1 LFRVGAL
8 VAYKGK
14 PAKISAVST
23 HKYDLSFSD
32 GSSRKV
38 REKDFR
44 YIHPNFSR
52 VNNDC
57 PLADMSVLEGLQTES
72 LTLKELTEWLYDD
85 YSSQNAWCTNLLA
98 EDGLYFFWNKDI
110 LILRSTEQM
119 KALEKQ
125 RQEKSL
131 ELESLQRCA
140 DNLQNNIVDVRDSFW
155 LIEIEKVALNQSKHT
170 KVLNVLSIDNTPEKA
185 HELLLKI
192 EYWSKLFNP
201 YPLRHKIYP
210 NEELT
215 LDFKEVKRKD
225 LTHLKSFAIDNS
237 DSSEADDAISLD
249 GDRVWIHIADVASQV
264 EIDSELDGY
273 AQKRASNLYLPDQTI
288 HMLPSN
294 LSSFCSLGESEK
306 SSVLSIGFNMID
318 CQISDIRIFQSEIKV
333 VRMSYEEADKA
344 LKDNQLLSKLN
355 VLAKFHKAFRNEN
368 GAIKL
373 DLPNV
378 DVKLKNK
385 KVDIQ
390 AQAESESRELV
401 AEMMV
406 IAGRVIAQYAIE
418 HKISMPFLTQEIG
431 SFSEDIMENKE
442 NLTATQTFQAS
453 RCFKQSKITPK
464 ASLHA
469 GLGLSCY
476 VRVTSPIRR
485 YLDLL
490 VQQQLLRFINNQ
502 QTLED
507 SQIKQRITQVNAVI
521 SRANKATRQSI
532 EHFKCLFLIQNNNW
546 RGKGIVVDLNGN
558 KATLLIPEIAMIT
571 QIKFKSK
578 VQLEDQIELRAVLI
592 NLENRSTDFKPLYA
606 LG

>member
-1 LFRVGAL
+1 LFKVGAL

-14 PAKISAVST
+14 PAKISAVTT

-32 GSSRKV
+32 GGSRKV

-44 YIHPNFSR
+44 YIHPNFAS
-52 VNNDC
+52 VNDQC
-57 PLADMSVLEGLQTES
+57 PLADMSVLEDLQAES
-72 LTLKELTEWLYDD
+72 LSLKEITEWLFDD

-110 LILRSTEQM
+110 LILRSTEQI
-119 KALEKQ
+119 KVIEKQ

-131 ELESLQRCA
+131 EIESLQRCV
-140 DNLQNNIVDVRDSFW
+140 DNLQNNKVDERDSFW
-155 LIEIEKVALNQSKHT
+155 LREIEKVALNQSRHT
-170 KVLNVLSIDNTPEKA
+170 KVLSALSIDNTPERA

-192 EYWSKLFNP
+192 KHWSELINP
-201 YPLRHKIYP
+201 YPERHKIYP
-210 NEELT
+210 DKELT
-215 LDFKEVKRKD
+215 LDFKKVTRED

-249 GDRVWIHIADVASQV
+249 GERVWIHIADVASQV
-264 EIDSELDGY
+264 DIDSELDGY

-288 HMLPSN
+288 HMLPPN
-294 LSSFCSLGESEK
+294 LSYLCSLGESEK
-306 SSVLSIGFNMID
+306 SSALSVGFKMID
-318 CQISDIRIFQSEIKV
+318 CQISDIKILQSEIKV
-333 VRMSYEEADKA
+333 VKMSYEDADKA
-344 LKDNQLLSKLN
+344 LKEDQVLSKLN
-355 VLAKFHKAFRNEN
+355 NLTKSHKAFRNNN

-390 AQAESESRELV
+390 IQIESESRKLV

-406 IAGRVIAQYAIE
+406 IAGRVIAQYANE
-418 HKISMPFLTQEIG
+418 NKISIPFLTQEVG
-431 SFSEDIMENKE
+431 SFSEDIIQNKE
-442 NLTATQTFQAS
+442 NLTATQAFQAT

-464 ASLHA
+464 TSLHA

-490 VQQQLLRFINNQ
+490 TQQQLVRFINNQ
-502 QTLED
+502 TTLD
-507 SQIKQRITQVNAVI
+507 DAKVKQRITQVNAVI
-521 SRANKATRQSI
+521 SRVNKATKQSI
-532 EHFKCLFLIQNNNW
+532 EHFKCLFLKQNNNW
-546 RGKGIVVDLNGN
+546 RGKGIIVDLNGN

-571 QIKFKSK
+571 QLKLKSK
-578 VQLEDQIELRAVLI
+578 AQLEDEIELRAVSI
-592 NLENRSTDFKPLYA
+592 NLENRSIDFKPL
-606 LG
+606 

>member
-1 LFRVGAL
+1 LFKVGAL

-14 PAKISAVST
+14 PAKISAVT
-23 HKYDLSFSD
+23 TYKYDLSFSD

-44 YIHPNFSR
+44 YIHPNFAS
-52 VNNDC
+52 VNDDC
-57 PLADMSVLEGLQTES
+57 PLADMTVLEDLQAES
-72 LTLKELTEWLYDD
+72 LSLKELTEWLFDD

-110 LILRSTEQM
+110 LILRSTEQI
-119 KALEKQ
+119 KVIEKQ

-131 ELESLQRCA
+131 EIESLQRCV
-140 DNLQNNIVDVRDSFW
+140 DNLQNNIVDERDSFW
-155 LIEIEKVALNQSKHT
+155 LKEIEKVALNQSKHT
-170 KVLNVLSIDNTPEKA
+170 KVLSALSIDNTPERA

-192 EYWSKLFNP
+192 KHWSELINP
-201 YPLRHKIYP
+201 YPERHKIYP
-210 NEELT
+210 DEELT
-215 LDFKEVKRKD
+215 LDFKKVTRED

-249 GDRVWIHIADVASQV
+249 GERVWIHIADVATQV
-264 EIDSELDGY
+264 DIDSELDSY

-294 LSSFCSLGESEK
+294 LSSFCSLGETEK
-306 SSVLSIGFNMID
+306 SSALSVGFTMID
-318 CQISDIRIFQSEIKV
+318 CQISDIEILQSEIEV
-333 VRMSYEEADKA
+333 VKMSYEEADQA
-344 LKDNQLLSKLN
+344 LKEDQALSKLN
-355 VLAKFHKAFRNEN
+355 ALAKSHKAFRNNN

-385 KVDIQ
+385 KVSIKIQ
-390 AQAESESRELV
+390 TESKSRKLV

-406 IAGRVIAQYAIE
+406 ITGRVIAQYATE
-418 HKISMPFLTQEIG
+418 HKISMPFLTQEVG
-431 SFSEDIMENKE
+431 SFSEEIMQNKE
-442 NLTATQTFQAS
+442 NLTATQAFQAT

-490 VQQQLLRFINNQ
+490 VQQQLVRFINNQ
-502 QTLED
+502 TTLDD

-521 SRANKATRQSI
+521 SRVNKATRQSI
-532 EHFKCLFLIQNNNW
+532 EHYKCLFLKQNNDW
-546 RGKGIVVDLNGN
+546 RGKGIIVDFNGN
-558 KATLLIPEIAMIT
+558 KAIVLISEIAMVA
-571 QIKFKSK
+571 QIKLNTKA
-578 VQLEDQIELRAVLI
+578 QLEDEIELKAVSI
-592 NLENRSTDFKPLYA
+592 NLENRLIDFKPL
-606 LG
+606 

>member
-1 LFRVGAL
+1 MFKVGAL

-14 PAKISAVST
+14 PARISAVTT

-44 YIHPNFSR
+44 YIHPVFAS
-52 VNNDC
+52 VNGHC
-57 PLADMSVLEGLQTES
+57 PLADMSILEDLQVES
-72 LTLKELTEWLYDD
+72 LSLKEMTEWLFDG

-110 LILRSTEQM
+110 LILRSTEQI
-119 KALEKQ
+119 KVKEKH

-131 ELESLQRCA
+131 EIESLQRCVN
-140 DNLQNNIVDVRDSFW
+140 NLQNNKVDERDSFW
-155 LIEIEKVALNQSKHT
+155 LSEIEKVAFNQSKHT
-170 KVLNVLSIDNTPEKA
+170 KVLSALSIDNTPERA

-192 EYWSKLFNP
+192 KHWSELINP
-201 YPLRHKIYP
+201 YPERHKIYP

-215 LDFKEVKRKD
+215 LDVKEVTRED
-225 LTHLKSFAIDNS
+225 LAHLKSFAIDNI

-249 GDRVWIHIADVASQV
+249 GERIWIHIADVATQV
-264 EIDSELDGY
+264 DIDSELDGY

-288 HMLPSN
+288 HMLPPN
-294 LSSFCSLGESEK
+294 LSSLCSLGESEK
-306 SSVLSIGFNMID
+306 SNALSVGFRMID
-318 CQISDIRIFQSEIKV
+318 CQISDIKILQSEIKV
-333 VRMSYEEADKA
+333 VKMSYEEADQK
-344 LKDNQLLSKLN
+344 LKEDKVLSKLN
-355 VLAKFHKAFRNEN
+355 ALAKSHKAYRNEN

-385 KVDIQ
+385 KVDIHIQ
-390 AQAESESRELV
+390 TESESRKLV

-406 IAGRVIAQYAIE
+406 IAGRVIAQYATE
-418 HKISMPFLTQEIG
+418 NKISMPFLTQEVG
-431 SFSEDIMENKE
+431 SFSEEIMQNKE
-442 NLTATQTFQAS
+442 NLTAAQAFQAS

-476 VRVTSPIRR
+476 IRVTSPIRR

-490 VQQQLLRFINNQ
+490 TQQQLVRFINNQ
-502 QTLED
+502 TTLD
-507 SQIKQRITQVNAVI
+507 DTQVKKRITQVNAVI
-521 SRANKATRQSI
+521 SRVNKATRQSI
-532 EHFKCLFLIQNNNW
+532 EHFKCLFLKQNNNW
-546 RGKGIVVDLNGN
+546 HGRGIIVDLNGN

-571 QIKFKSK
+571 QLKLQSK
-578 VQLEDQIELRAVLI
+578 AQLEDKIELRAVSI
-592 NLENRSTDFKPLYA
+592 NLENRLIDFKPL
-606 LG
+606 

>member
-1 LFRVGAL
+1 MFKVGTL

-14 PAKISAVST
+14 PAKISAVTT

-44 YIHPNFSR
+44 YIHPNFAS
-52 VNNDC
+52 VNDQC
-57 PLADMSVLEGLQTES
+57 PVADMSVLEDLQAES
-72 LTLKELTEWLYDD
+72 LSLKELTEWLFDD

-110 LILRSTEQM
+110 LILRSTEQI
-119 KALEKQ
+119 KVIEKQ
-125 RQEKSL
+125 RQDKSL
-131 ELESLQRCA
+131 EIESLQRCV
-140 DNLQNNIVDVRDSFW
+140 DNLQNNIVDERDSIW
-155 LIEIEKVALNQSKHT
+155 LREIEKVAFNQSKHT
-170 KVLNVLSIDNTPEKA
+170 KVLSALSIDNTPERA

-192 EYWSKLFNP
+192 KHWSELINP
-201 YPLRHKIYP
+201 YPERHKIYP

-215 LDFKEVKRKD
+215 LDVKEVTRED
-225 LTHLKSFAIDNS
+225 LTHIKSFAIDNS

-249 GDRVWIHIADVASQV
+249 GERVWIHIADVATQV
-264 EIDSELDGY
+264 DIDSELDGY

-288 HMLPSN
+288 HMLPPN
-294 LSSFCSLGESEK
+294 LSSLCSLGESEK
-306 SSVLSIGFNMID
+306 SSALSVGFKMIE
-318 CQISDIRIFQSEIKV
+318 CQISDIKILQSEIKV
-333 VRMSYEEADKA
+333 VKMSYEEADKA
-344 LKDNQLLSKLN
+344 LKEDKVLSKLN
-355 VLAKFHKAFRNEN
+355 ILAKSHKEFRNKN

-378 DVKLKNK
+378 DVKIKNK

-390 AQAESESRELV
+390 IQTDSESRKLV

-406 IAGRVIAQYAIE
+406 IAGRVIAQYANE
-418 HKISMPFLTQEIG
+418 HEISMPFLTQEVG
-431 SFSEDIMENKE
+431 SFSEDIIQNKE
-442 NLTATQTFQAS
+442 NLTATQAFQAT

-490 VQQQLLRFINNQ
+490 TQQQLVRFINNQ
-502 QTLED
+502 TTLD
-507 SQIKQRITQVNAVI
+507 DTQIKQRITQVNAVI
-521 SRANKATRQSI
+521 SRVNKATRQSI
-532 EHFKCLFLIQNNNW
+532 EHFKCLFLKQNNNW
-546 RGKGIVVDLNGN
+546 HGKGIIVDLNGN

-571 QIKFKSK
+571 QLKLKSK
-578 VQLEDQIELRAVLI
+578 AQLEDEIELRAVSI
-592 NLENRSTDFKPLYA
+592 NLENRSIDFKPL
-606 LG
+606 

>member
-1 LFRVGAL
+1 LFKVGAL

-14 PAKISAVST
+14 PAKISAVTT

-44 YIHPNFSR
+44 YIHPSFAS
-52 VNNDC
+52 VNDQC
-57 PLADMSVLEGLQTES
+57 PLADMSVLEDLQAES
-72 LTLKELTEWLYDD
+72 LSLKELTEWLFDD

-110 LILRSTEQM
+110 LILRSTEQI
-119 KALEKQ
+119 KVIEKQ

-131 ELESLQRCA
+131 EIESLQRCV
-140 DNLQNNIVDVRDSFW
+140 DNLQNNIVDERDSFW
-155 LIEIEKVALNQSKHT
+155 LKEIEKVALNQSKHT
-170 KVLNVLSIDNTPEKA
+170 KVLSALSIDNTPERA

-192 EYWSKLFNP
+192 KYWSELINP
-201 YPLRHKIYP
+201 YPERHKIYP
-210 NEELT
+210 DEELT
-215 LDFKEVKRKD
+215 LDFNEVTRED

-249 GDRVWIHIADVASQV
+249 GERVWIHIADVASQV
-264 EIDSELDGY
+264 DIDSELNEY

-294 LSSFCSLGESEK
+294 LSSLCSLEKSEK
-306 SSVLSIGFNMID
+306 SSALSVGFKMID
-318 CQISDIRIFQSEIKV
+318 CQISDIEILQSEIEV
-333 VRMSYEEADKA
+333 VKMSYEEADQA
-344 LKDNQLLSKLN
+344 LKEDQALSKLN
-355 VLAKFHKAFRNEN
+355 ALAKSHKAFRNNN

-390 AQAESESRELV
+390 IQTESASRKLV

-406 IAGRVIAQYAIE
+406 IAGRVIAQYATE
-418 HKISMPFLTQEIG
+418 NKISMPFLTQEVG
-431 SFSEDIMENKE
+431 SFSEDIIQNKE
-442 NLTATQTFQAS
+442 NLTATQAFQAT

-469 GLGLSCY
+469 GLGLPCY

-490 VQQQLLRFINNQ
+490 VQQQLVKFINNQ
-502 QTLED
+502 ATLD
-507 SQIKQRITQVNAVI
+507 DTQIKQRITQVNAVI
-521 SRANKATRQSI
+521 SRVNKATRQSI
-532 EHFKCLFLIQNNNW
+532 EHYKCLFLKQNNNW
-546 RGKGIVVDLNGN
+546 RGKGIIVELNSN

-571 QIKFKSK
+571 QLKLKSK
-578 VQLEDQIELRAVLI
+578 AQLEDEFELRAVSI
-592 NLENRSTDFKPLYA
+592 NLENRLIDFKPL
-606 LG
+606 

>member
-1 LFRVGAL
+1 LFKVGAL

-14 PAKISAVST
+14 PAKISAVTT

-32 GSSRKV
+32 GGSRKV

-44 YIHPNFSR
+44 YIHPNFAS
-52 VNNDC
+52 VNDQC
-57 PLADMSVLEGLQTES
+57 PIADMSVLEDLQAES
-72 LTLKELTEWLYDD
+72 LSLKELTEWLFDD

-110 LILRSTEQM
+110 LILRSTEQI
-119 KALEKQ
+119 KVIEKQ

-131 ELESLQRCA
+131 EIESLQRCV
-140 DNLQNNIVDVRDSFW
+140 DNLQNNKVDERDSFW
-155 LIEIEKVALNQSKHT
+155 LREIEKVALNQSRHT
-170 KVLNVLSIDNTPEKA
+170 KVLSALSIDNTPERA

-192 EYWSKLFNP
+192 KHWSELINP
-201 YPLRHKIYP
+201 YPERHKIYP
-210 NEELT
+210 DKELT
-215 LDFKEVKRKD
+215 LDFKKVTRED

-249 GDRVWIHIADVASQV
+249 GERVWIHIADVASQV
-264 EIDSELDGY
+264 DIDSELDGY

-288 HMLPSN
+288 HMLPPN
-294 LSSFCSLGESEK
+294 LSYLCSLGESEK
-306 SSVLSIGFNMID
+306 SSALSVGFKMID
-318 CQISDIRIFQSEIKV
+318 CQISDIKILQSEIKV
-333 VRMSYEEADKA
+333 VKMSYEDADKA
-344 LKDNQLLSKLN
+344 LKEDQVLSKLN
-355 VLAKFHKAFRNEN
+355 NLTESHKAFRNNN

-390 AQAESESRELV
+390 IQIESESRKLV

-406 IAGRVIAQYAIE
+406 IAGRVIAQYANE
-418 HKISMPFLTQEIG
+418 NKISIPFLTQEVG
-431 SFSEDIMENKE
+431 SFSEDIIQNKE
-442 NLTATQTFQAS
+442 NLTATQAFQAT

-464 ASLHA
+464 TSLHA

-490 VQQQLLRFINNQ
+490 TQQQLVRFINNQ
-502 QTLED
+502 TTLD
-507 SQIKQRITQVNAVI
+507 DAKVKQRITQVNAVI
-521 SRANKATRQSI
+521 SRVNKATKQSI
-532 EHFKCLFLIQNNNW
+532 EHFKCLFLKQNNNW
-546 RGKGIVVDLNGN
+546 RGKGIIVDLNGN

-571 QIKFKSK
+571 QLKLKSK
-578 VQLEDQIELRAVLI
+578 AQLEDEIELRAVSI
-592 NLENRSTDFKPLYA
+592 NLENRSIDFKPL
-606 LG
+606 

>member
-1 LFRVGAL
+1 LFKVGAL

-14 PAKISAVST
+14 PAKISAVTT

-44 YIHPNFSR
+44 YIHPNFAS
-52 VNNDC
+52 VNDQC
-57 PLADMSVLEGLQTES
+57 PLADMSVLEDLQVES
-72 LTLKELTEWLYDD
+72 LSLKELTEWLFDN

-110 LILRSTEQM
+110 LILRSTEQI
-119 KALEKQ
+119 KVIEKQ

-131 ELESLQRCA
+131 EIESLQRCV
-140 DNLQNNIVDVRDSFW
+140 DNLQNNKVDERDSFW
-155 LIEIEKVALNQSKHT
+155 LREIEKVALNQSKHT
-170 KVLNVLSIDNTPEKA
+170 KVLSALAIDNTPERA
-185 HELLLKI
+185 HELLVKI
-192 EYWSKLFNP
+192 KYWSEFINP
-201 YPLRHKIYP
+201 YPERHKIYP

-215 LDFKEVKRKD
+215 LDFKEVTRED

-264 EIDSELDGY
+264 DIDSELDGY
-273 AQKRASNLYLPDQTI
+273 AQKRVSNLYLPDQTI
-288 HMLPSN
+288 HMLPPN
-294 LSSFCSLGESEK
+294 LSSLCSLGESEK
-306 SSVLSIGFNMID
+306 SNALSVGFRMID
-318 CQISDIRIFQSEIKV
+318 CQINDIKILQSEIKV
-333 VRMSYEEADKA
+333 VKMSYEEADKV
-344 LKDNQLLSKLN
+344 LKEDQALSKLN
-355 VLAKFHKAFRNEN
+355 TLAKSHKAFRNNN

-390 AQAESESRELV
+390 IQTKSESRELV

-406 IAGRVIAQYAIE
+406 IAGRVIAQYATE
-418 HKISMPFLTQEIG
+418 HKISMPFLTQEVG
-431 SFSEDIMENKE
+431 SFSEDIIENKE
-442 NLTATQTFQAS
+442 NLTATQAFQAT

-490 VQQQLLRFINNQ
+490 VQQQLIRFINNQ
-502 QTLED
+502 TTLD
-507 SQIKQRITQVNAVI
+507 DAQIKQRITQVNAVI
-521 SRANKATRQSI
+521 SRVNKTTRQSI
-532 EHFKCLFLIQNNNW
+532 EHFKCLFLKQNGNW
-546 RGKGIVVDLNGN
+546 CGKGIIVDLNGD
-558 KATLLIPEIAMIT
+558 KATILIPKIAMIT
-571 QIKFKSK
+571 QIKLKSK
-578 VQLEDQIELRAVLI
+578 AQLGDEL
-592 NLENRSTDFKPLYA
+592 N
-606 LG
+606 

>member
-1 LFRVGAL
+1 LFKVGAL

-14 PAKISAVST
+14 PAKISAVTT

-32 GSSRKV
+32 GGSRKV

-44 YIHPNFSR
+44 YIHPNFAS
-52 VNNDC
+52 VNDQC
-57 PLADMSVLEGLQTES
+57 PLADMSVLEDLQAES
-72 LTLKELTEWLYDD
+72 LSLKEITEWLFDD

-110 LILRSTEQM
+110 LILRSTEQI
-119 KALEKQ
+119 KVIEKQ

-131 ELESLQRCA
+131 EIESLQRCV
-140 DNLQNNIVDVRDSFW
+140 DNLQNNKVDERDSFW
-155 LIEIEKVALNQSKHT
+155 LREIEKVALNQSRHT
-170 KVLNVLSIDNTPEKA
+170 KVLSALSIDNTPERA

-192 EYWSKLFNP
+192 KHWSELINP
-201 YPLRHKIYP
+201 YPERHKIYP

-215 LDFKEVKRKD
+215 LDFRKVTRED

-249 GDRVWIHIADVASQV
+249 GERVWIHIADVASQV
-264 EIDSELDGY
+264 DIDSELDGY

-288 HMLPSN
+288 HMLPPN
-294 LSSFCSLGESEK
+294 LSYLCSLGESEK
-306 SSVLSIGFNMID
+306 SSALSVGFKMID
-318 CQISDIRIFQSEIKV
+318 CQISDIKILQSEIKV
-333 VRMSYEEADKA
+333 VKMSYEDADKA
-344 LKDNQLLSKLN
+344 LKENQVLSKLN
-355 VLAKFHKAFRNEN
+355 NLTKSHKAFRNNN

-390 AQAESESRELV
+390 IQIESESRKLV

-406 IAGRVIAQYAIE
+406 IAGRVIAQYANE
-418 HKISMPFLTQEIG
+418 NKISIPFLTQEVG
-431 SFSEDIMENKE
+431 SFSEDIIQNKE
-442 NLTATQTFQAS
+442 NLTATQAFQAT

-464 ASLHA
+464 TSLHA

-490 VQQQLLRFINNQ
+490 VQQQLVRFINNQ
-502 QTLED
+502 TTLD
-507 SQIKQRITQVNAVI
+507 DAKVKQRITQVNAVI
-521 SRANKATRQSI
+521 SRVNKATKQSI
-532 EHFKCLFLIQNNNW
+532 EHFKCLFLKQNNNW
-546 RGKGIVVDLNGN
+546 RGKGIIVDLNGN

-571 QIKFKSK
+571 QLKLKSK
-578 VQLEDQIELRAVLI
+578 AQLEDEIELRAVSI
-592 NLENRSTDFKPLYA
+592 NLENRSIDFKPL
-606 LG
+606 

>member
-1 LFRVGAL
+1 LFKVGAL

-14 PAKISAVST
+14 PAKISAVTT

-44 YIHPNFSR
+44 YIHPSFVS
-52 VNNDC
+52 VNDQC
-57 PLADMSVLEGLQTES
+57 PLADMSVLEDLQAES
-72 LTLKELTEWLYDD
+72 LSLKELTEWLFDD

-110 LILRSTEQM
+110 LILRSTEQI
-119 KALEKQ
+119 KVIEKQ

-131 ELESLQRCA
+131 EIESLQRCV
-140 DNLQNNIVDVRDSFW
+140 DNLQNNIVDERDFFW
-155 LIEIEKVALNQSKHT
+155 LREIEKVALNQSKHT
-170 KVLNVLSIDNTPEKA
+170 KVLNALSIDNIPERA

-192 EYWSKLFNP
+192 KYWSELINP
-201 YPLRHKIYP
+201 YPERHKIYP

-215 LDFKEVKRKD
+215 LDYKEVNREN

-249 GDRVWIHIADVASQV
+249 GERVWIHIADVATQV
-264 EIDSELDGY
+264 NIDSELDSY

-288 HMLPSN
+288 HMLPPN
-294 LSSFCSLGESEK
+294 LSSLCSLGESEK
-306 SSVLSIGFNMID
+306 SSALSVGFNMIE
-318 CQISDIRIFQSEIKV
+318 CQINDIKILQSEIKV
-333 VRMSYEEADKA
+333 VKMSYEEADKA
-344 LKDNQLLSKLN
+344 LKEDQFLSKLN
-355 VLAKFHKAFRNEN
+355 DIAKSHKAFRNEK

-390 AQAESESRELV
+390 IQTESESRKLV

-406 IAGRVIAQYAIE
+406 IAGRVIAQYATE
-418 HKISMPFLTQEIG
+418 NKISMPFLTQEVG
-431 SFSEDIMENKE
+431 SFSEDIIQNKE
-442 NLTATQTFQAS
+442 NLTATQAFQAT

-490 VQQQLLRFINNQ
+490 VQQQLVRFINNKT
-502 QTLED
+502 TLD
-507 SQIKQRITQVNAVI
+507 DTQIKQRITQVNAVI
-521 SRANKATRQSI
+521 SRVNKATRQSI
-532 EHFKCLFLIQNNNW
+532 EHFKCLFLKQNNNW
-546 RGKGIVVDLNGN
+546 RGKGIIVDLNGN
-558 KATLLIPEIAMIT
+558 KATVLIPEIAMIT
-571 QIKFKSK
+571 RLKLKSK
-578 VQLEDQIELRAVLI
+578 AQLEDEIELRAVSI
-592 NLENRSTDFKPLYA
+592 NLENRSIDFKPL
-606 LG
+606 